1 MTSFLSREVLQKIRP
16 RPVLNNTSQQCIGIN
31 GLPLAVDGIVQA
43 NLTFPGN
50 GDFVYA
56 GKFLISNNLFS
67 PLECVLGWDF
77 LTSNGLALTREHNG
91 VYVLVGC
98 HGRTP
103 LTPRDRDSVCPSQ
116 PPQPDWTSKIT
127 ELDKHN
133 VSGVFSQCTSK
144 SPVPIS
150 LCNSVCLPG
159 RTEAVICAQIP
170 KSFADQLGM
179 VTPVQ
184 KDSISPH
191 VLVAYSVS
199 QAEGRNVFLRIM
211 NTSNCDI
218 QLQAGQQIGEYCP
231 LIDTLL
237 PNLDEPSTANHTG
250 SNNGPSVACTNFSQ
264 NQIKVELEAALS
276 PSLKQDDRQIL
287 LQTLLKYSD
296 VFHDSLGHTDVI
308 THKIDTGDA
317 TPIQQYPRRLP
328 YAYREEVNRQIHEML
343 EQGVIQESISPWA
356 SPIVLVKKKDGK
368 FRFCVDYRK
377 LNKVTKKDAHP
388 LPRIDDLLDSLQGS
402 NIFST
407 LDLRSG
413 YWQVSMSPE
422 DCEKTAFSTPDGLWE
437 FLRMPFGVSNGCA
450 TFHRGIQIVLSGLK
464 YDTCLCYFDDIIIPS
479 TSITQHCERLQL
491 VLDRFRKHNLRVKAS
506 KCCFGAHEVT
516 YLGHVVS
523 AKGVQTDP
531 GKIKAVAALDP
542 PKTVEQVR
550 SFLGLAGYYR
560 NFIPRF
566 AMVSAPLVA
575 LTKKGTKFTWLDQ
588 HEGAFQELK
597 NRLCSAPV
605 LAYPDF
611 ERHFILQTDASDLG
625 LGAVLTQTD
634 DQGQERVISYASRS
648 LSDREK
654 AYSATEKEALA
665 MIFAIDHF
673 RVYLLGKEF
682 TLVTDHSAL
691 QWLHSVEPKGRLA
704 RWVMAL
710 QEYCF
715 TVKHRP
721 GSNNKNADAL
731 SRLPLPQDACLQT
744 PPKQNVPISS
754 CTTTVIPGYN
764 LQQAQR
770 NDPNIAKII
779 ELKTADMPK
788 PPFFAWAKDPV
799 LRKFWHCWDHLY
811 IVNGLLVKSLSVDK
825 SLPQYAFVIPKSLVS
840 SVLQGLHCSPFAGHL
855 GLKRTLQRSKERYYW
870 PEMNANITSF
880 IQSCQ
885 ICAQTKL
892 DPHHKKA
899 PLQSIDVSEPFVF
912 WAMDYMGPLPE
923 TTQGN
928 RHLLVVMDHFSK
940 WCEIFPTKDQKAR
953 TVAETLV
960 SKVFSRFGPP
970 TVIHSDQGRNFESNL
985 MHEICGLMGMHKSRT
1000 TAYHPQCDG
1009 LVERQNRTLQDM
1021 LTAYVSQHQHDWDR
1035 WVDLVAYA
1043 YNTSTHAS
1051 TGYSPYQ
1058 IVFGRLARTPLE
1070 IDLGLPLTNP
1080 SSQHEY
1086 SESVRSNLKSI
1097 TELARKQLEH
1107 SRASQRKTDGT
1118 KNSNWTPLAV
1128 GRSVWLRR
1136 PKAWKF
1142 GRRWIGPYQIVSH
1155 QGVNYKLRS
1164 KEGKD
1169 IVAHHNNVKPCT
1181 IPFNLGEPFF
1191 PVREAEEMEII
1202 HTPGEEPQNQN
1213 FPLRRPARLRQ
1224 TIQPPLRFGDFV
1236 SH

>member
-1 MTSFLSREVLQKIRP
+1 MF
-16 RPVLNNTSQQCIGIN
+16 
-31 GLPLAVDGIVQA
+31 
-43 NLTFPGN
+43 
-50 GDFVYA
+50 
-56 GKFLISNNLFS
+56 
-67 PLECVLGWDF
+67 
-77 LTSNGLALTREHNG
+77 
-91 VYVLVGC
+91 
-98 HGRTP
+98 
-103 LTPRDRDSVCPSQ
+103 
-116 PPQPDWTSKIT
+116 
-127 ELDKHN
+127 
-133 VSGVFSQCTSK
+133 
-144 SPVPIS
+144 
-150 LCNSVCLPG
+150 
-159 RTEAVICAQIP
+159 
-170 KSFADQLGM
+170 
-179 VTPVQ
+179 
-184 KDSISPH
+184 
-191 VLVAYSVS
+191 
-199 QAEGRNVFLRIM
+199 
-211 NTSNCDI
+211 
-218 QLQAGQQIGEYCP
+218 
-231 LIDTLL
+231 
-237 PNLDEPSTANHTG
+237 
-250 SNNGPSVACTNFSQ
+250 
-264 NQIKVELEAALS
+264 
-276 PSLKQDDRQIL
+276 
-287 LQTLLKYSD
+287 
-296 VFHDSLGHTDVI
+296 
-308 THKIDTGDA
+308 
-317 TPIQQYPRRLP
+317 
-328 YAYREEVNRQIHEML
+328 
-343 EQGVIQESISPWA
+343 
-356 SPIVLVKKKDGK
+356 
-368 FRFCVDYRK
+368 
-377 LNKVTKKDAHP
+377 
-388 LPRIDDLLDSLQGS
+388 
-402 NIFST
+402 
-407 LDLRSG
+407 
-413 YWQVSMSPE
+413 
-422 DCEKTAFSTPDGLWE
+422 
-437 FLRMPFGVSNGCA
+437 
-450 TFHRGIQIVLSGLK
+450 
-464 YDTCLCYFDDIIIPS
+464 
-479 TSITQHCERLQL
+479 
-491 VLDRFRKHNLRVKAS
+491 
-506 KCCFGAHEVT
+506 
-516 YLGHVVS
+516 
-523 AKGVQTDP
+523 
-531 GKIKAVAALDP
+531 
-542 PKTVEQVR
+542 
-550 SFLGLAGYYR
+550 
-560 NFIPRF
+560 
-566 AMVSAPLVA
+566 VA

-611 ERHFILQTDASDLG
+611 ERHSIFQTDASDLG

-731 SRLPLPQDACLQT
+731 SRLPLPHEACLQT

-825 SLPQYAFVIPKSLVS
+825 SLPQYEFVIPKSLVS
-840 SVLQGLHCSPFAGHL
+840 SVLQDLHCSPFAGHL
-855 GLKRTLQRSKERYYW
+855 GLKRTLQRPKERYYW
-870 PEMNANITSF
+870 PEMNADITSF

-885 ICAQTKL
+885 ICAQIKL

-940 WCEIFPTKDQKAR
+940 WCVIFPTKDQKAR
-953 TVAETLV
+953 TVAEILV

-985 MHEICGLMGMHKSRT
+985 IHKICGLMGIHKSRT

-1058 IVFGRLARTPLE
+1058 IVFGRLR
-1070 IDLGLPLTNP
+1070 
-1080 SSQHEY
+1080 Q
-1086 SESVRSNLKSI
+1086 
-1097 TELARKQLEH
+1097 
-1107 SRASQRKTDGT
+1107 
-1118 KNSNWTPLAV
+1118 NSTRNRFRIA
-1128 GRSVWLRR
+1128 
-1136 PKAWKF
+1136 
-1142 GRRWIGPYQIVSH
+1142 
-1155 QGVNYKLRS
+1155 
-1164 KEGKD
+1164 
-1169 IVAHHNNVKPCT
+1169 
-1181 IPFNLGEPFF
+1181 FN
-1191 PVREAEEMEII
+1191 
-1202 HTPGEEPQNQN
+1202 
-1213 FPLRRPARLRQ
+1213 
-1224 TIQPPLRFGDFV
+1224 QP
-1236 SH
+1236 